1 MTSLLITMA
10 GNLAG
15 VFSSLLFQPKYGP
28 TYTIPFF
35 ITLALVS
42 VSFAGYAIFRRLIL
56 AENKNRKAMLES
68 WTESE
73 VEAERMYGKGP
84 STHSRGSGLFTLAHR
99 VAGPAFV
106 ERLKR
111 KLESDGRRGDER
123 ITFQYGT

>member
-1 MTSLLITMA
+1 MA

-15 VFSSLLFQPKYGP
+15 VFSSLLFQPQYGP

-42 VSFAGYAIFRRLIL
+42 VSFAGYAIFRRLIV

-73 VEAERMYGKGP
+73 VEAERIYGKGP
-84 STHSRGSGLFTLAHR
+84 STQSRGSGLFTLVRR
-99 VAGPAFV
+99 VSGPAFV
-106 ERLKR
+106 ESLRR
-111 KLESDGRRGDER
+111 NLESDGRRGDER